1 MTMPGCLGDICMAF
15 PPIVMPER
23 SYEFNREIRR
33 PLKTHAVRVSPE
45 GLPEA
50 STWQALKAL
59 AEFLI

>member
-1 MTMPGCLGDICMAF
+1 MAMPGCLGDICMAF

-50 STWQALKAL
+50 AHDKP
-59 AEFLI
+59 